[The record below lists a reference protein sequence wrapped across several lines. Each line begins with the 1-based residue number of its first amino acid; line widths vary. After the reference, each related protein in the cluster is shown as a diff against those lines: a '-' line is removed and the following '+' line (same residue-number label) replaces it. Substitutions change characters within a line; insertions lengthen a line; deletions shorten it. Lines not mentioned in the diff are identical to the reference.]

1 VNDTLHDFI
10 AQLERHQAEGRDLG
24 QLLSVDPV
32 RQLALPLNH
41 QTCSQL
47 RAMAQVFQCDE
58 ALLASG
64 QPVPGRQRSH
74 LARLALQQHGQ
85 LLQGLSQHSRFRLA
99 PLCPVAAAHGL
110 RDGGGLCFQCL
121 AGVA

>member
-1 VNDTLHDFI
+1 MNDTLHDFI

-41 QTCSQL
+41 QTGSQL

-58 ALLASG
+58 ALLASAILG
-64 QPVPGRQRSH
+64 GALRHMQQH
-74 LARLALQQHGQ
+74 LDEDLDALAKLAREALDSPCQ
-85 LLQGLSQHSRFRLA
+85 
-99 PLCPVAAAHGL
+99 AASEAI
-110 RDGGGLCFQCL
+110 
-121 AGVA
+121 